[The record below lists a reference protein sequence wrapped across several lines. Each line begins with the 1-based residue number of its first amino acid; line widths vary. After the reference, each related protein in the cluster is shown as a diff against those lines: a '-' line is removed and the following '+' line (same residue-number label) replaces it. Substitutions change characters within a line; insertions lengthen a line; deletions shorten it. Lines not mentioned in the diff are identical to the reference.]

1 MLAELAAANAA
12 FGILRQTVMN
22 GKDLMSAGK
31 AITSLVDAE
40 EKLRSRGNKK
50 KNSFWFKVGGK
61 EGGDLE
67 EFMALEELKKKKAEL
82 ESSMRLYGR
91 PGLYDDWV
99 KFQIQARK
107 DRANAE
113 ERRKE
118 NLQRL
123 FEIIAI
129 ATFCILGLGILGVV
143 IYFGMKTRG
152 ML

>member
-1 MLAELAAANAA
+1 
-12 FGILRQTVMN
+12 
-22 GKDLMSAGK
+22 
-31 AITSLVDAE
+31 
-40 EKLRSRGNKK
+40 
-50 KNSFWFKVGGK
+50 
-61 EGGDLE
+61 
-67 EFMALEELKKKKAEL
+67 
-82 ESSMRLYGR
+82 MRLYGR

-99 KFQIQARK
+99 KFQVQARK